1 MSFLTVLRINGSGT
15 GHGEKREEVNGK
27 KEGGS
32 QSLCAITILTVGTKQ
47 DVRHPVWGSAHLL
60 TDGFQVNIRVHLQE
74 GAALMAQTIKID
86 QLADTVMKGMEEYA
100 KLAAEDL
107 KKDVQKAGKTVKQQ
121 IESTAPKK
129 TGKYS
134 KSWAVKKTRETSDS
148 IQIVVHSKR
157 YQLTHLLEFGHA
169 KRGGGRTRA
178 FPHIAPAEQAGI
190 EQLTRDIERD
200 LQKGG

>member
-1 MSFLTVLRINGSGT
+1 MS
-15 GHGEKREEVNGK
+15 
-27 KEGGS
+27 
-32 QSLCAITILTVGTKQ
+32 
-47 DVRHPVWGSAHLL
+47 
-60 TDGFQVNIRVHLQE
+60 
-74 GAALMAQTIKID
+74 QTIKID

-100 KLAAEDL
+100 KLAADDL
-107 KKDVQKAGKTVKQQ
+107 KKDVKG
-121 IESTAPKK
+121 TATKK

-148 IQIVVHSKR
+148 IQVVVHSKR